1 MDKEE
6 ARQFK
11 ARWRMVNDFTDREAR
26 EATLALKL
34 EQLAVMY
41 EAAQALGWAEGL
53 RTGEEEVR
61 ARWQKLRELYR
72 ARA

>member
-11 ARWRMVNDFTDREAR
+11 ARWRMVNEFTDREAR
-26 EATLALKL
+26 EATLASKL

-41 EAAQALGWAEGL
+41 EAGQALGWADDTREV
-53 RTGEEEVR
+53 EEVR
-61 ARWQKLRELYR
+61 ERWRRIRQAFLDPR
-72 ARA
+72 

>member
-11 ARWRMVNDFTDREAR
+11 ARWRMVNDFTAREMR
-26 EATLALKL
+26 EATLEFKL
-34 EQLAVMY
+34 EQLAIMY
-41 EAAQALGWAEGL
+41 EAGQALGWAEGL
-53 RTGEEEVR
+53 RAGEEEVR
-61 ARWQKLRELYR
+61 ARWQRLRDLYR